1 MARELLKDEESRW
14 GYILSIE
21 RNRER
26 KEEDRRGERR
36 KHESDQESE
45 RPHPGII
52 FICQVRVE
60 TNKEDGWA
68 KNGVGSIHTRIDI
81 GRIVNHSPLL
91 IFQYK

>member
-21 RNRER
+21 RNRDR

-36 KHESDQESE
+36 KHESDQERE

-52 FICQVRVE
+52 IIYILQE
-60 TNKEDGWA
+60 KTKKD
-68 KNGVGSIHTRIDI
+68 NG
-81 GRIVNHSPLL
+81 
-91 IFQYK
+91 